1 MRKLFVLCMLM
12 AVGVP
17 VSGAE
22 SWFTCSISAE
32 NTVVRQGEVPKVKVR
47 IGNHLGRD
55 VVLVGSLDGSSYG
68 MRYPKCG
75 FELMDAQGKPLK
87 ISPESRCGNVNELR
101 SEDFVTVPSGK
112 EFDPYESRFFG
123 SWQSQQLSQ
132 LPPGTYH
139 IRFYYQTSIKGVHQ
153 YFGDERMLAEPKI
166 SPAIQKLYEMVP
178 GLDLKS
184 NTLKITITAQSP
196 TPSAPVARAK

>member
-1 MRKLFVLCMLM
+1 MMKPLVLCMLV
-12 AVGVP
+12 AVGAT
-17 VSGAE
+17 VSAAE

-32 NTVVRQGEVPKVKVR
+32 NTVVRHGEHPKVKVR

-75 FELMDAQGKPLK
+75 FELMDSQGKPLK
-87 ISPESRCGNVNELR
+87 ISPESRCGNMNELR
-101 SEDFVTVPSGK
+101 IEDFVTVPSGK
-112 EFDPYESRFFG
+112 EFNPYESGFFG
-123 SWQSQQLSQ
+123 SWQSQLLPQ
-132 LPPGTYH
+132 LPPGTYL
-139 IRFYYQTSIKGVHQ
+139 IRFYYQTSRKGVQ
-153 YFGDERMLAEPKI
+153 YYFGDEQMLAEPKI

-184 NTLKITITAQSP
+184 NALKITITAKSP
-196 TPSAPVARAK
+196 PPSTPVVRAK